1 MVDEVGVEVAV
12 GSQWPGE
19 EDATVELDQVD
30 RVDEMEEQKVVGVD
44 DVNLE
49 SMALSYL
56 LEEDSK
62 VPLIE

>member
-12 GSQWPGE
+12 GSQWLDE